1 MDLQKK
7 PFLILKL
14 KSIIQS
20 QKHQS
25 VFLRDLEKEVG
36 FLQKWNFMSVIEK
49 YPSIFRVGGGN
60 SRTPPFVTFTEKA
73 EKIASEEA
81 EAKELMEPV
90 LVKNLR
96 KMLML
101 SVDCR
106 VPLEK
111 IESIE
116 NELDVASREERLR
129 LEGVPAINPTKQMAR
144 ISKDGNFLGPFDFDM
159 GFAAGFRP
167 NMVYIEEL

>member
-1 MDLQKK
+1 
-7 PFLILKL
+7 
-14 KSIIQS
+14 
-20 QKHQS
+20 
-25 VFLRDLEKEVG
+25 
-36 FLQKWNFMSVIEK
+36 MSVIEK
-49 YPSIFRVGGGN
+49 YPSIFRVVGGN

-73 EKIASEEA
+73 EKIAREEA
-81 EAKELMEPV
+81 EAKELMEPI

-116 NELDVASREERLR
+116 NELGL
-129 LEGVPAINPTKQMAR
+129 PQ
-144 ISKDGNFLGPFDFDM
+144 DFKNSLIPKYPD
-159 GFAAGFRP
+159 FFQ
-167 NMVYIEEL
+167 